1 VSLTGTQWTLE
12 EIGGKPV
19 IPDSKA
25 TLSFPEAGKAAGN
38 GSCNRIMGSVELSG
52 ETIKFGALA
61 GTKMMCDPAQSDQET
76 AYLRALEGAQKFAVK
91 DDTLLIYTAG
101 SAGPLRFRRAPKS

>member
-1 VSLTGTQWTLE
+1 MSPIGKIGMLVAVCFLLCGCEAEKQPVQSASPSPPVSLTGTQWTLE

-61 GTKMMCDPAQSDQET
+61 EQ
-76 AYLRALEGAQKFAVK
+76 R
-91 DDTLLIYTAG
+91 
-101 SAGPLRFRRAPKS
+101 

>member
-1 VSLTGTQWTLE
+1 M
-12 EIGGKPV
+12 
-19 IPDSKA
+19 
-25 TLSFPEAGKAAGN
+25 
-38 GSCNRIMGSVELSG
+38 MGDL
-52 ETIKFGALA
+52 
-61 GTKMMCDPAQSDQET
+61 AQSDQET